1 MPKLMH
7 DIVEEYLKVKISDNL
22 NTKISKDKELW
33 KLRLLLMHWTGVIF
47 QLAKLNSQSC
57 LIDY

>member
-22 NTKISKDKELW
+22 NTQINKDKELW

-47 QLAKLNSQSC
+47 QSAK
-57 LIDY
+57 

>member
-22 NTKISKDKELW
+22 NTKINKDKELW
-33 KLRLLLMHWTGVIF
+33 KLRLLLMHWNGVIF
-47 QLAKLNSQSC
+47 QSAKLNSQSC